1 MRFSRDY
8 SEFFDMSAADPR
20 IVKQM
25 REDVEKSLRVLLDRL
40 GLPFD
45 SVNYLIERWWWKMT
59 EPGRH
64 YHTPVHVMGMFDTA
78 DRHRIHLDAVQEL
91 AIWFHDAV
99 YDPHA
104 RPGENE
110 NRSAAWL
117 IRLLNEAQVQHETG
131 DGAAELIRWT
141 AHHTDPDVPSPYA
154 IIMDLDLSGLSSSP
168 ENFSRQSEA
177 VRAEF
182 RHLSD
187 RDYARNTIG
196 FFTRLLE
203 RKFIYRTPYFKPF
216 EAIARE
222 QLKTETERLGKTV
235 EAQV

>member
-1 MRFSRDY
+1 
-8 SEFFDMSAADPR
+8 MSTADSLV
-20 IVKQM
+20 VKQM
-25 REDVEKSLRVLLDRL
+25 RDDVDKAMRVLLDRL

-45 SVNYLIERWWWKMT
+45 TVNYLIERWWWKMT

-64 YHTPVHVMGMFDTA
+64 YHTPVHIMGMFNTA
-78 DRHRIHLDAVQEL
+78 DRHKIQLDDVQQL

-104 RPGENE
+104 PGGENE

-117 IRLLNEAQVQHETG
+117 TRLLSEAQIQHETG
-131 DGAAELIRWT
+131 DGAADLIRWT
-141 AHHTDPDVPSPYA
+141 AHHTDPNVPAPNA
-154 IIMDLDLSGLSSSP
+154 IIMDLDLSGLSSATA
-168 ENFSRQSEA
+168 NFTRQSEA

-196 FFTRLLE
+196 FFTRLLD
-203 RKFIYRTPYFKPF
+203 RKHIYRTPVFKPF
-216 EAIARE
+216 ESVARE
-222 QLKTETERLGKTV
+222 HLKQEIERLSKTV
-235 EAQV
+235 ETQA